1 MNWMLQL
8 FCVTN
13 CCWNVIWLIRK
24 KWHTTRL
31 FNSTVDTLKL
41 PIASCSEPWW
51 YSIMPRSW
59 RDWMWFW
66 FNMRAFWKLSIADSK
81 SPSSLERGRRDTKRA
96 TVDMWSADRGERYDS
111 QFLKYKHTCL
121 AGGGRHIRITQ
132 TGSTC
137 RPVRGFYRHLWSQ
150 ISTSG
155 PLWMSQWL
163 PDKDKQSWQPRVN
176 RKLQ

>member
-1 MNWMLQL
+1 M
-8 FCVTN
+8 
-13 CCWNVIWLIRK
+13 
-24 KWHTTRL
+24 
-31 FNSTVDTLKL
+31 DTLKL

-121 AGGGRHIRITQ
+121 AGGGDT
-132 TGSTC
+132 
-137 RPVRGFYRHLWSQ
+137 YE
-150 ISTSG
+150 
-155 PLWMSQWL
+155 
-163 PDKDKQSWQPRVN
+163 
-176 RKLQ
+176 